1 MANFQLAVSY
11 IDAYKRRGTK
21 SFLLSAIDYPTALTN
36 AGTFVGEL
44 ANAMMANILKYS
56 LATEVVYSDTVDAL
70 ANKDEGVTISCDL
83 GGGKTAALKIPTP
96 VKSYVN
102 ADGTVDLTDAIIT
115 ALESTYIAGEVLIS
129 DGEVVIDFLSGK
141 LDK

>member
-1 MANFQLAVSY
+1 MPEFQLSLSY

-21 SFLLSAIDYPTALTN
+21 GFVLSAVDYPTALTN

-56 LATEVVYSDTVDAL
+56 VATEVVYSDTLDPL

-96 VKSYVN
+96 VKTYVN

>member
-1 MANFQLAVSY
+1 MPTYALAVSY

-21 SFLLSAIDYPTALTN
+21 SFVLSAIDYPTALTN

-44 ANAMMANILKYS
+44 ANIMMANILKYS
-56 LATEVVYSDTVDAL
+56 VATEVDYSDTLDAL
-70 ANKDEGVTISCDL
+70 ANKDEGITISCDL
-83 GGGKTAALKIPTP
+83 GFGKTAALKIPTP
-96 VKSYVN
+96 VKSVILG
-102 ADGTVDLTDAIIT
+102 DGSVDLTDAIVT

-129 DGEVVIDFLSGK
+129 DGEVVLDFLSGK

>member
-1 MANFQLAVSY
+1 MPIFQLALSY
-11 IDAYKRRGTK
+11 VDAYQRRGTK
-21 SFLLSAIDYPTALTN
+21 SFELDAIDYPTALTN

-44 ANAMMANILKYS
+44 ANAMMADILKYS
-56 LATEVVYSDTVDAL
+56 VATEVVYTDSVDAL
-70 ANKDEGVTISCDL
+70 ANKDEGITISCDL

-96 VKSYVN
+96 VKSYIDP
-102 ADGTVDLTDAIIT
+102 DGTVDMTNAIIT

-129 DGEVVIDFLSGK
+129 DGETVLDFLSGK